1 MGEVD
6 PPSSAS
12 TWAVDSQ
19 VVPGVVNCAAG
30 RWWCQSRRCGWCRA
44 CITYYP
50 VGLAPEASRFF
61 YFILILFLLHS
72 MVRAALPPD
81 LPPPPDPAS

>member
-1 MGEVD
+1 MLWAAEHTGER
-6 PPSSAS
+6 
-12 TWAVDSQ
+12 
-19 VVPGVVNCAAG
+19 GELRMMAG
-30 RWWCQSRRCGWCRA
+30 RRAVQRPSVDAEGVPRAPRRS

-72 MVRAALPPD
+72 MVRI
-81 LPPPPDPAS
+81 